1 MGYTSELDELMEEIC
16 DRCRYP
22 IEVSEQEELD
32 DICAGC
38 SIRDE
43 IEAMQ

>member
-1 MGYTSELDELMEEIC
+1 MNYTDELDELMEEIC

-22 IEVSEQEELD
+22 LEASEQEELD

-38 SIRDE
+38 TIRAE
-43 IEAMQ
+43 IEALQ

>member
-16 DRCRYP
+16 DKRRYP
-22 IEVSEQEELD
+22 LEAEDQEELD

-38 SIRDE
+38 TIRAE
-43 IEAMQ
+43 IEALQ